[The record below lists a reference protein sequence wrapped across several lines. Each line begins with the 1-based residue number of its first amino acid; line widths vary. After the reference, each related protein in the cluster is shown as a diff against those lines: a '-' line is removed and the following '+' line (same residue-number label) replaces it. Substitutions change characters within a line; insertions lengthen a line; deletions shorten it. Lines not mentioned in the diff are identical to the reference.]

1 MVKSLIIVIV
11 LGIILFLVLSKVSIT
26 ANPFKI
32 SLPNW
37 PLGLGFILISIGM
50 FLIYF
55 NGIRVGR
62 VQGANAIIYMLKE
75 KVEKTNEDK

>member
-11 LGIILFLVLSKVSIT
+11 SGIILFLMLSKVSIT
-26 ANPFKI
+26 VNPFKI

-37 PLGLGFILISIGM
+37 PLGLGVILIFIGM

>member
-11 LGIILFLVLSKVSIT
+11 SGIILFLMLSKVSIT
-26 ANPFKI
+26 VNPFRI

-37 PLGLGFILISIGM
+37 PLGLGVILISIGM

-62 VQGANAIIYMLKE
+62 VQGENAIIYMLKK
-75 KVEKTNEDK
+75 KVEKINEDK

>member
-1 MVKSLIIVIV
+1 MIKSLIIVIV
-11 LGIILFLVLSKVSIT
+11 SGIILFLVLSKASIT
-26 ANPFKI
+26 VNPFRI

-37 PLGLGFILISIGM
+37 PLGLGVIFISIGM

-55 NGIRVGR
+55 NGLIIGR
-62 VQGANAIIYMLKE
+62 EQGANMIIDMLKE

>member
-11 LGIILFLVLSKVSIT
+11 SGIILFLVLSKVSIT

-37 PLGLGFILISIGM
+37 PLGLGVILISIGM
-50 FLIYF
+50 FLIFF
-55 NGIRVGR
+55 NGMIVGR
-62 VQGANAIIYMLKE
+62 KNAFKMIIDMPKE
-75 KVEKTNEDK
+75 KVEKINEDK

>member
-11 LGIILFLVLSKVSIT
+11 SGIILFLMLSKVSIT
-26 ANPFKI
+26 VNPFRI

-37 PLGLGFILISIGM
+37 PLGLGVILISIGM

-62 VQGANAIIYMLKE
+62 EQGENAIIYMLKE
-75 KVEKTNEDK
+75 KVEKIDEDK

>member
-11 LGIILFLVLSKVSIT
+11 SGIILFLVLSKASIT
-26 ANPFKI
+26 VNPFRI

-37 PLGLGFILISIGM
+37 IFGLGVILISIGM

-55 NGIRVGR
+55 NGLIVGR
-62 VQGANAIIYMLKE
+62 EQGANMIIDMLKE
-75 KVEKTNEDK
+75 KVEKIDEDK